1 MKELKWLNA
10 FARLNKIACEKA
22 LQRMA
27 KNYLQISDNIIEK
40 QLLVRAKTLG
50 SKFFLA
56 APEINAMQQKIIA
69 FYAETFTDGDINQAK
84 QIIEYKKD
92 HLRGA
97 DVGWISFYVGLLSIA
112 IPLNIYLIWS
122 KDPTSSNPLVAHDI
136 GNWTNID
143 FIFRLFFFV
152 FLIILGTASCI

>member
-50 SKFFLA
+50 CKFFLA
-56 APEINAMQQKIIA
+56 APEINAMQ
-69 FYAETFTDGDINQAK
+69 
-84 QIIEYKKD
+84 
-92 HLRGA
+92 
-97 DVGWISFYVGLLSIA
+97 
-112 IPLNIYLIWS
+112 
-122 KDPTSSNPLVAHDI
+122 
-136 GNWTNID
+136 
-143 FIFRLFFFV
+143 
-152 FLIILGTASCI
+152 